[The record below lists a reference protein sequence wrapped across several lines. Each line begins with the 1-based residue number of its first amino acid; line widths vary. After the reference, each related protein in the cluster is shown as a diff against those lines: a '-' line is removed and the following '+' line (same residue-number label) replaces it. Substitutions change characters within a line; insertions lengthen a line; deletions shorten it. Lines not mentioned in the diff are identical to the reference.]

1 MNEMKESEIQK
12 IIVKFINKEASLNE
26 LEKLEIWLK
35 NDNANTN
42 FNQFV
47 KTEYLTALYIGE
59 YDIKKA
65 KNKIA
70 YRLNNIRI
78 KRRLTI
84 FSRIS
89 VAVSILLIFAF
100 SLFQFIN
107 RDVIVETSNVNA
119 IDIGSSKAV
128 LTLENGDKIVLEK
141 NKKYQ
146 SKTASSNG
154 EKLIYTSVNET
165 ENKTKI
171 LYNYLTI
178 PRGGEFFIKLSDE
191 TKVWLNS
198 ESQLKYPVSFLKG
211 ETRKVELVYG
221 EAYFE
226 VSPSTKHSGAKF
238 KVLTK
243 KQEVNVVGTEFN
255 IKAYKNDPIIYTTL
269 IEGKVAVSVLDRL
282 DRDEVL
288 IPNQQLRL
296 DLINNKITVSTVDVY
311 RETSWKNGV
320 FSFKNKALKDIMKV
334 LSRWYK
340 IDVVFESKTLENI
353 IFNGSLNK
361 KLSIIDILETIS
373 STNTINYE
381 INNKTVLLKQGE
393 K

>member
-269 IEGKVAVSVLDRL
+269 IE
-282 DRDEVL
+282 
-288 IPNQQLRL
+288 
-296 DLINNKITVSTVDVY
+296 
-311 RETSWKNGV
+311 
-320 FSFKNKALKDIMKV
+320 
-334 LSRWYK
+334 
-340 IDVVFESKTLENI
+340 
-353 IFNGSLNK
+353 
-361 KLSIIDILETIS
+361 
-373 STNTINYE
+373 
-381 INNKTVLLKQGE
+381 E